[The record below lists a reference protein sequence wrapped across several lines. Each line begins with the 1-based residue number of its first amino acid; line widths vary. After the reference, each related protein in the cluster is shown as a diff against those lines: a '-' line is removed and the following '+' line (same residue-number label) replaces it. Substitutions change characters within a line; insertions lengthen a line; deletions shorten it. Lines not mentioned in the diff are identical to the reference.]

1 MKDKINF
8 ENIYPQGMFTCSV
21 CNKEFKADDNTRF
34 IVAGGY
40 TCSLKC
46 FLDEVKRREAIKVKQ
61 EKEKEKI
68 KNNKKDKNK

>member
-1 MKDKINF
+1 MKDDIKL
-8 ENIYPQGMFTCSV
+8 ENIYPQGTFNCSV
-21 CNKEFKADDNTRF
+21 CNKEFEADDNTRF

-61 EKEKEKI
+61 EKEKED
-68 KNNKKDKNK
+68 KKRKK